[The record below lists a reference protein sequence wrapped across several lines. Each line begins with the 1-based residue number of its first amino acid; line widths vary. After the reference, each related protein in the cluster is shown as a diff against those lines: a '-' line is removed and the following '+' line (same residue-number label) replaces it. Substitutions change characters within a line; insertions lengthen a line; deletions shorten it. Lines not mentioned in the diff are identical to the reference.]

1 MANLSA
7 DASSSVGKGSWSDFD
22 DRARKV
28 LPDLRRAALRLAGDY
43 DDASELVQRTLI
55 RMWRR
60 DGTYSGKGSYAGWA
74 VAILRNLWKDSL
86 KRAANEPQWVPLEE
100 CEDLAAPHA
109 DPLNEIWEQRRA
121 AALRTALGRLK
132 SAERRAF
139 VAHHVD
145 DAPLSEIAQ
154 EMGVSRRHVAVLAR
168 RACEKLKSQDEL
180 LEFAED

>member
-1 MANLSA
+1 MAKLSA
-7 DASSSVGKGSWSDFD
+7 DASNPVGDGRWSEFD
-22 DRARKV
+22 ARARQV
-28 LPDLRRAALRLAGDY
+28 LPDLRSAALRLAGDP

-60 DGTYSGKGSYAGWA
+60 DGAYSGKGSYAGWA

-121 AALRTALGRLK
+121 AALHTALGRLK
-132 SAERRAF
+132 SAEREAF

-145 DAPLSEIAQ
+145 DTPLSEIAE
-154 EMGVSRRHVAVLAR
+154 EMGVSRRHAAILVQ
-168 RACEKLKSQDEL
+168 RACDKLKSQDEF
-180 LEFAED
+180 LELAED